1 MRTEMMAQT
10 DEAWPTELR
19 VTDEGRVLAVT
30 FEEGTRFSLAAE
42 YLRVESPSAEVQGH
56 SAAERKTVA
65 GKRAVR
71 ITAATPI
78 GNYAVKLRFDDG
90 HDSGLF
96 TWRYLHEL
104 GTEHEAKWEAYLAAL
119 AAKGLSR

>member
-1 MRTEMMAQT
+1 MTQA

-19 VTDEGRVLAVT
+19 VKDGGRVLAVA
-30 FEEGTRFSLAAE
+30 FEDGRRFDLAAE

-56 SAAERKTVA
+56 TPAERKTVP
-65 GKRAVR
+65 GKRNVCIA
-71 ITAATPI
+71 AATPV

-96 TWRYLHEL
+96 TWRYLLEL
-104 GTEHEAKWEAYLAAL
+104 GEGHTGKWQAYLEAL
-119 AAKGLSR
+119 ATKGLAR